1 MSDFYNDRF
10 HIAGHGDYL
19 QIGAR
24 QVENPNS
31 DSFEFRKGI
40 QGAFQKKKKRSTLTG
55 GGYLSC
61 DILRRDK
68 LLAVRY

>member
-1 MSDFYNDRF
+1 
-10 HIAGHGDYL
+10 L

>member
-19 QIGAR
+19 QIEAR

-40 QGAFQKKKKRSTLTG
+40 QGAFQKKKTFYADRRWIP
-55 GGYLSC
+55 
-61 DILRRDK
+61 ILRY
-68 LLAVRY
+68 LAAR

>member
-1 MSDFYNDRF
+1 
-10 HIAGHGDYL
+10 L
-19 QIGAR
+19 QIEAR

-68 LLAVRY
+68 LLARSMLIFPLKVDSDIL